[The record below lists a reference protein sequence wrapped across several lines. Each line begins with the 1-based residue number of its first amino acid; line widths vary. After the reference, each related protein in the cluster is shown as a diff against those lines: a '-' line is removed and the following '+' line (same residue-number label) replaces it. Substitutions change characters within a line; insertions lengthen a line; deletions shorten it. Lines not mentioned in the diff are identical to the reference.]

1 MNDIRKDDKQDMV
14 DATNRELAKYKAHG
28 QENTPNLKAYKGED
42 GNIAYGGGFKK
53 GGAINL
59 KNCKVNTCEPNPK
72 CKSF

>member
-1 MNDIRKDDKQDMV
+1 MNEVRKDDEQDMV

-28 QENTPNLKAYKGED
+28 LEETSNLQAHKGEN
-42 GNIAYGGGFKK
+42 GNITYGGGVKK

-59 KNCKVNTCEPNPK
+59 KNCKVNTCKSNPK

>member
-1 MNDIRKDDKQDMV
+1 MNEIRKDDKQDMV

-42 GNIAYGGGFKK
+42 GNISYGGGMKK